1 MHVAGACGMIGRA
14 VLVVD
19 DDPLIRWALEREF
32 SSLGATVTLTGSG
45 KTALDEIR
53 AIRYDLVF
61 LDIHLPDA
69 NGIDLLGAIA
79 AVSPATRVIVMSADA
94 DEENR
99 QRSMAGG
106 ALQFVEK
113 PFDLPVLHG
122 LVRSALGGPA
132 DV

>member
-1 MHVAGACGMIGRA
+1 MLLPSCGMKGKA

-19 DDPLIRWALEREF
+19 DDPLIRWALEKEF

-53 AIRYDLVF
+53 ATRYDLVF

-69 NGIDLLGAIA
+69 NGIDMLDSVGTL
-79 AVSPATRVIVMSADA
+79 SPGTRVIVMSADA

-99 QRSMAGG
+99 RRSIAGG
-106 ALQFVEK
+106 AFQFLEK
-113 PFDLPVLHG
+113 PFELPAVHG
-122 LVRSALGGPA
+122 LVRSALETVPGA
-132 DV
+132 